1 MRELLGQFDLVDIW
15 RILNP
20 EKRRYTFRQK
30 TPLIL
35 SRLDYYM
42 VSNSL
47 QDNIVKTDIIPSIW
61 SDHSAITLFVKHLPP
76 TKKGNGY
83 WKFNSSLVSD
93 NKYVTDLCTEIE
105 KWQQKYETMQDDRI
119 IWELFKYEIRKFTMS
134 YCSQK
139 KLDKNLHESLKL
151 KELEELEE
159 NLSLNPSDE
168 SILKIEQV
176 RKEIRD
182 IEEEKIKGSIIR
194 SKIRWIEEGEK
205 SSKFFFNL
213 EKQNYIKKQVRK
225 LTLNNGITVTDQQT
239 IGKEMESFYS
249 KLYKSELNYNKL
261 DNTFFTSEKI
271 PTISNI
277 ERDIIDAPITI
288 EECKITLNTFK
299 KNKSPGND
307 GLTYEFYDKFWNII
321 SNILIKSYH
330 AAFEKGELTVSQRQ
344 AIITLLEKP
353 GKDRQLL
360 KNWRPI
366 SLLNLD
372 YKILSKT
379 LSLRIQKY
387 LPNLIHENQS
397 GFVEGR
403 YIGDSVRAVQDM
415 MAFTELNK
423 KDGILL
429 FIDFEKAF
437 DTIEWTFLW
446 RTLEAFKFG
455 NVIIKWIRIL
465 YTQISS
471 CIINNGTTSRYFALE
486 KGVRQGDPLSPYL
499 FILVI
504 ELLAIRLRED
514 PEVVGLKIDGS
525 MQKLSVYA
533 DDMTVAVTDIESAK
547 RAFQVFKIF
556 AQNSGLK
563 MNMEKTEGM
572 WLGRQKNNLE
582 EPLGI
587 LWPKEPIKALGIF
600 HSYDQRACAKAN
612 FEDKIAKL
620 IKQLHWWKARNL
632 SLIGKIMIVK
642 SLGISKFALVA
653 SLLHIPEDII
663 KRINTIIFSF
673 IWNGKTDK
681 VKRKILIQKYDLGGL
696 KMIDFRNYVNAA
708 KCVWIKKYLSS
719 INTSWK
725 RTFECFSKKE
735 NLALFLR
742 SNFDINEVTKSLPD
756 YYKDSILTWH
766 LLKSKGGR
774 EFIWYNKDIKI
785 NKKTIYNHRLFQAG
799 LWTLEDLYVDK
810 IVIQFHVWLK
820 RGAMPNDFLLWRG
833 LVQKAT
839 KENLNSEIKF
849 INRGYIQIN
858 NQSKEIEG
866 ISQSDLNECFNR
878 KDLQTLKKSDFKAK
892 VKHENIHGA
901 ISDNEW
907 RCIFNLLRSVKSR
920 NYVKDIQ
927 YKIIYRFLAT
937 NKLLYKMK
945 KVVSQNCSFCHIAPE
960 SLEHLLY
967 NCNMVMNFWLQVF
980 GKWNEHLNTE
990 HIDCNLKIVIFGLLD
1005 RVNLSEKEAISLNL
1019 IILCAKSYIWT
1030 CKQNKNNLN
1039 VNSFMTKLE
1048 EELTIVQQT
1057 GPIHEC
1063 IMQYIR
1069 EE

>member
-1 MRELLGQFDLVDIW
+1 MAKAVDFIVGSLNVRGINNKIKRTGVFEWAGSKKFDVLMLQECYCSQDIETQWSDEWGGKCLFSHGTEHGKVTMILLKRAFDIEIDSSVSDNSGRYIIVKSIIQGEPFILINVYAPNTMKEKLTFFKDLCNSIEGMNISNNDNIIMAGDWNSIQQVKIDKYGGRELHCNTVVNSMRELLGQFDLVDIW

-194 SKIRWIEEGEK
+194 SKIRWVEEGEK

-423 KDGILL
+423 KDGIFLL
-429 FIDFEKAF
+429 KRHSIQ
-437 DTIEWTFLW
+437 L
-446 RTLEAFKFG
+446 
-455 NVIIKWIRIL
+455 
-465 YTQISS
+465 
-471 CIINNGTTSRYFALE
+471 NGPSYGERWKLLNLE
-486 KGVRQGDPLSPYL
+486 K
-499 FILVI
+499 
-504 ELLAIRLRED
+504 
-514 PEVVGLKIDGS
+514 
-525 MQKLSVYA
+525 
-533 DDMTVAVTDIESAK
+533 
-547 RAFQVFKIF
+547 
-556 AQNSGLK
+556 
-563 MNMEKTEGM
+563 
-572 WLGRQKNNLE
+572 
-582 EPLGI
+582 
-587 LWPKEPIKALGIF
+587 
-600 HSYDQRACAKAN
+600 
-612 FEDKIAKL
+612 
-620 IKQLHWWKARNL
+620 
-632 SLIGKIMIVK
+632 
-642 SLGISKFALVA
+642 
-653 SLLHIPEDII
+653 
-663 KRINTIIFSF
+663 
-673 IWNGKTDK
+673 
-681 VKRKILIQKYDLGGL
+681 
-696 KMIDFRNYVNAA
+696 
-708 KCVWIKKYLSS
+708 
-719 INTSWK
+719 
-725 RTFECFSKKE
+725 
-735 NLALFLR
+735 
-742 SNFDINEVTKSLPD
+742 
-756 YYKDSILTWH
+756 
-766 LLKSKGGR
+766 
-774 EFIWYNKDIKI
+774 
-785 NKKTIYNHRLFQAG
+785 
-799 LWTLEDLYVDK
+799 
-810 IVIQFHVWLK
+810 
-820 RGAMPNDFLLWRG
+820 
-833 LVQKAT
+833 
-839 KENLNSEIKF
+839 
-849 INRGYIQIN
+849 
-858 NQSKEIEG
+858 
-866 ISQSDLNECFNR
+866 
-878 KDLQTLKKSDFKAK
+878 
-892 VKHENIHGA
+892 
-901 ISDNEW
+901 
-907 RCIFNLLRSVKSR
+907 
-920 NYVKDIQ
+920 
-927 YKIIYRFLAT
+927 
-937 NKLLYKMK
+937 
-945 KVVSQNCSFCHIAPE
+945 
-960 SLEHLLY
+960 
-967 NCNMVMNFWLQVF
+967 
-980 GKWNEHLNTE
+980 
-990 HIDCNLKIVIFGLLD
+990 
-1005 RVNLSEKEAISLNL
+1005 
-1019 IILCAKSYIWT
+1019 
-1030 CKQNKNNLN
+1030 
-1039 VNSFMTKLE
+1039 
-1048 EELTIVQQT
+1048 
-1057 GPIHEC
+1057 
-1063 IMQYIR
+1063 
-1069 EE
+1069 